1 MKRKKI
7 YLNSKIRNENTF
19 FNQTWIKENNFV
31 GSSSIDLEDLDIPI
45 SKKEDSSSF
54 EIVWLK
60 NIDRLMSFLPI
71 NLNIKNYD
79 LLDLGCGSGISSFYF
94 ASYYGFKSFYGYD
107 ISKRLIKAAEI
118 NKNIFLENI
127 QSKININFKVKDVS
141 ELNIKSPSVLFMF
154 NPFGSN
160 TIEKF
165 ILNNLKF
172 MKDSKSLILY
182 ANDIY
187 VDCLLNHGKLIERDQ
202 KYNLSYIQF

>member
-1 MKRKKI
+1 
-7 YLNSKIRNENTF
+7 
-19 FNQTWIKENNFV
+19 
-31 GSSSIDLEDLDIPI
+31 
-45 SKKEDSSSF
+45 
-54 EIVWLK
+54 
-60 NIDRLMSFLPI
+60 
-71 NLNIKNYD
+71 
-79 LLDLGCGSGISSFYF
+79 
-94 ASYYGFKSFYGYD
+94 
-107 ISKRLIKAAEI
+107 
-118 NKNIFLENI
+118 
-127 QSKININFKVKDVS
+127 
-141 ELNIKSPSVLFMF
+141 MF